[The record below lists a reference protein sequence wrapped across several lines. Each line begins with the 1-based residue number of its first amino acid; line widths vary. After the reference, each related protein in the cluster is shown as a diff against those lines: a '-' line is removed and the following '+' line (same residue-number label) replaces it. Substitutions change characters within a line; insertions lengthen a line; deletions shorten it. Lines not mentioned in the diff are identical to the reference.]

1 MGGRENSLKNL
12 KTIAMMTPEEKA
24 AFQSKGRK
32 KGAEVKRQRKALREA
47 VAVILSMPAKLDGTP
62 LLGPDGEPM
71 VDMQEAVIVATLRQ
85 ALSGDVKAA
94 AKIMEWLGE
103 VDAQP
108 NVTINV
114 GFGDE
119 NSKG

>member
-24 AFQSKGRK
+24 EFQSKGRK

-47 VAVILSMPAKLDGTP
+47 VSIILSMPAKLDGTP

-119 NSKG
+119 NKG